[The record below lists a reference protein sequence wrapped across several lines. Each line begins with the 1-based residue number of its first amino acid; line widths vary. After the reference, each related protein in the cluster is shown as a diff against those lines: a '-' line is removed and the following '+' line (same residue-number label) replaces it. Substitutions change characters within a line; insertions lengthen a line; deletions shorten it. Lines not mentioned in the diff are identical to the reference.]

1 MYMFTNL
8 SRIASILKFK
18 NYYSGKR
25 VRHFQ
30 LVALLACS
38 IATTGCA
45 VTSGLQTYDLP
56 SEGIY
61 QTDLGTSVNVIKL
74 TQDSIVAVQPALHNI
89 QQDYAHLF
97 NTAQR
102 QYNLSSGDIL
112 SIYLWA
118 YPEITPPTNTI
129 SNEKA
134 VESNGYQID
143 SQGYIQF
150 PIIGRYK
157 AAGKSL
163 AQVNRELRGQLA
175 RYLKTPDV
183 IARVLSYQGQ
193 RYSVQGNVMKG
204 GQFYLSDQPVS
215 VYTALGMAGGVNAQ
229 QGNNASITLIRQGRS
244 YSLNTV
250 ELEKTGLSL
259 HNLLIQPNDTLYVNN
274 RENQKIY
281 VMGESGKNQSLP
293 MRDQGMSLSDVLG
306 ESLGLNPLSAS
317 RSKVYVVRSQPNT
330 VHAEVYHMDLTSIAD
345 FGLANQFKMRSN
357 DIVYIDASGL
367 ARWQRVV
374 NQMIPFSSVLYQLDN
389 LGQ

>member
-1 MYMFTNL
+1 M
-8 SRIASILKFK
+8 RQI
-18 NYYSGKR
+18 
-25 VRHFQ
+25 Q
-30 LVALLACS
+30 LAFLLTCGL
-38 IATTGCA
+38 TLTGCA

-56 SEGIY
+56 AEGIY
-61 QTDLGTSVNVIKL
+61 QTELGTSVNVIKL
-74 TQDSIVAVQPALHNI
+74 TQDSILAVQPAVQNI
-89 QQDYAHLF
+89 QQDYEHLF
-97 NTAQR
+97 STPHRSYSLNP
-102 QYNLSSGDIL
+102 GDIL

-118 YPEITPPTNTI
+118 YPEISGNN
-129 SNEKA
+129 SDEK
-134 VESNGYQID
+134 NGYQID

-150 PIIGRYK
+150 PMIGRYK

-163 AQVNRELRGQLA
+163 NQINQELRSQLS

-183 IARVLSYQGQ
+183 IVRVLSYQGQ

-229 QGNNASITLIRQGRS
+229 QGDNTSMTLVRQGRT
-244 YSLNTV
+244 YQLNTV
-250 ELEKTGLSL
+250 ELEKAGLSL

-293 MRDQGMSLSDVLG
+293 LRDQGMSLSDVLG

-317 RSKVYVVRSQPNT
+317 RSKIYIVRSQANA
-330 VHAEVYHMDLTSIAD
+330 VHTEVYQMDLTSIAD

-357 DIVYIDASGL
+357 DIVYVDASGL
-367 ARWQRVV
+367 ARWQRVL
-374 NQMIPFSSVLYQLDN
+374 NQIIPFSNALYNLDR

>member
-1 MYMFTNL
+1 M
-8 SRIASILKFK
+8 A
-18 NYYSGKR
+18 GG
-25 VRHFQ
+25 
-30 LVALLACS
+30 

-56 SEGIY
+56 SEGVY
-61 QTDLGTSVNVIKL
+61 QTDLGTEVNIIKL
-74 TQDSIVAVQPALHNI
+74 TQDSIMAVQPAIQNI
-89 QQDYAHLF
+89 QQEYAHLF
-97 NTAQR
+97 SSRHHN
-102 QYNLSSGDIL
+102 YSLSSGDIL

-118 YPEITPPTNTI
+118 YPELTSPSNI
-129 SNEKA
+129 STDQSA
-134 VESNGYQID
+134 QANGFQID
-143 SQGYIQF
+143 SEGYIHF

-163 AQVNRELRGQLA
+163 TQVNRELRSQLS
-175 RYLKTPDV
+175 RYLKNPDV

-193 RYSVQGNVMKG
+193 RYSVQGNVLKG

-215 VYTALGMAGGVNAQ
+215 VYTALGMAGGVSAE
-229 QGNNASITLIRQGRS
+229 QGDNASITLVRQGRS

-250 ELEKTGLSL
+250 ELEKAGLSL

-293 MRDQGMSLSDVLG
+293 IRDQGMSLSDVLG

-317 RSKVYVVRSQPNT
+317 RSKVYIVRSQLNALHT
-330 VHAEVYHMDLTSIAD
+330 EVYQMDLTSIAD

-357 DIVYIDASGL
+357 DIVYVDASGL

-389 LGQ
+389 LGK

>member
-1 MYMFTNL
+1 MSYY
-8 SRIASILKFK
+8 RYSIL
-18 NYYSGKR
+18 
-25 VRHFQ
+25 
-30 LVALLACS
+30 LAFS
-38 IATTGCA
+38 LGMTGCA
-45 VTSGLQTYDLP
+45 VTSGLQTNDLP
-56 SEGIY
+56 SEGVF
-61 QTDLGTSVNVIKL
+61 QTDLGTTVNVIKL
-74 TQDSIVAVQPALHNI
+74 TQDSIMAVQPAEHNI
-89 QQDYAHLF
+89 QQYSHLF
-97 NTAQR
+97 STSHQR
-102 QYNLSSGDIL
+102 YNLSPGDIL

-118 YPEITPPTNTI
+118 YPELTSPSNSIT
-129 SNEKA
+129 SDQSA
-134 VESNGYQID
+134 LANGFQID
-143 SQGYIQF
+143 SEGYIQF

-157 AAGKSL
+157 ASGKSL
-163 AQVNRELRGQLA
+163 TQVNRELRNQLS
-175 RYLKTPDV
+175 RYLRTPDV

-229 QGNNASITLIRQGRS
+229 QGDNASITLVRQGRS
-244 YSLNTV
+244 YNLNAV
-250 ELEKTGLSL
+250 ELEKAGFSL

-317 RSKVYVVRSQPNT
+317 RSKIYVVRSQPNAANT
-330 VHAEVYHMDLTSIAD
+330 EVYHMDLTSIAD

-357 DIVYIDASGL
+357 DIVYVDASGL

-374 NQMIPFSSVLYQLDN
+374 NQIIPFSNALYN
-389 LGQ
+389 FERLGN

>member
-1 MYMFTNL
+1 M
-8 SRIASILKFK
+8 
-18 NYYSGKR
+18 
-25 VRHFQ
+25 RHFQ
-30 LVALLACS
+30 LAALLACGL
-38 IATTGCA
+38 ATTGCA

-56 SEGIY
+56 DEGVF
-61 QTDLGTSVNVIKL
+61 QTDLGTTVNVIKL
-74 TQDSIVAVQPALHNI
+74 TQDSMMAVQPAVQNI
-89 QQDYAHLF
+89 QQEYAHLF
-97 NTAQR
+97 SVQHRN
-102 QYNLSSGDIL
+102 YSLSPGDIL

-118 YPEITPPTNTI
+118 YPELTSPSNI
-129 SNEKA
+129 SSDQSA
-134 VESNGYQID
+134 QANGFQID
-143 SQGYIQF
+143 SEGYIHF

-163 AQVNRELRGQLA
+163 TQVNRELRSQLS

-193 RYSVQGNVMKG
+193 RYSVQGNVMQG

-229 QGNNASITLIRQGRS
+229 QGDNTSITLVRQGRS

-250 ELEKTGLSL
+250 ELEKVGFSL

-293 MRDQGMSLSDVLG
+293 LRDQGMSLSDVLG

-330 VHAEVYHMDLTSIAD
+330 AHTEVYQMDLTSIAD
-345 FGLANQFKMRSN
+345 FGLANQFKMHSN
-357 DIVYIDASGL
+357 DIVYVDASGL

-389 LGQ
+389 LGK

>member
-1 MYMFTNL
+1 M
-8 SRIASILKFK
+8 RQI
-18 NYYSGKR
+18 
-25 VRHFQ
+25 Q
-30 LVALLACS
+30 LAFLLTCGL
-38 IATTGCA
+38 TLTGCA

-56 SEGIY
+56 AEGIY
-61 QTDLGTSVNVIKL
+61 QTELGTSVNVIRL
-74 TQDSIVAVQPALHNI
+74 TQDSILAVQPAVQNI

-97 NTAQR
+97 STPHRSYSLNP
-102 QYNLSSGDIL
+102 GDIL

-118 YPEITPPTNTI
+118 YPEISGNN
-129 SNEKA
+129 SDEK
-134 VESNGYQID
+134 NGYQID

-150 PIIGRYK
+150 PMIGRYK

-163 AQVNRELRGQLA
+163 NQINQELRSQLS

-183 IARVLSYQGQ
+183 IVRVLSYQGQ

-229 QGNNASITLIRQGRS
+229 QGDNTSMTLVRQGRT
-244 YSLNTV
+244 YQLNTV
-250 ELEKTGLSL
+250 ELEKAGLSL

-293 MRDQGMSLSDVLG
+293 LRDQGMSLSDVLG

-317 RSKVYVVRSQPNT
+317 RSKIYIVRSQADT
-330 VHAEVYHMDLTSIAD
+330 THTEVYQMDLTSIAD

-357 DIVYIDASGL
+357 DIVYVDASGL
-367 ARWQRVV
+367 ARWQRVL
-374 NQMIPFSSVLYQLDN
+374 NQIIPFSNALYNLDR

>member
-1 MYMFTNL
+1 MRQTQLAFLLTCGL
-8 SRIASILKFK
+8 SL
-18 NYYSGKR
+18 
-25 VRHFQ
+25 
-30 LVALLACS
+30 
-38 IATTGCA
+38 TGCA

-56 SEGIY
+56 TEGIY
-61 QTDLGTSVNVIKL
+61 QTELGTSVNVIRL
-74 TQDSIVAVQPALHNI
+74 TQESMLAVQPAVQNI

-97 NTAQR
+97 NSSHQNYR
-102 QYNLSSGDIL
+102 LSSGDIL

-118 YPEITPPTNTI
+118 YPEITPPSTSI
-129 SNEKA
+129 SSEQSA
-134 VESNGYQID
+134 QANGYQID

-150 PIIGRYK
+150 PMLGRYK

-163 AQVNRELRGQLA
+163 TQVNTELRSQLS

-183 IARVLSYQGQ
+183 IVQVVSYQGQ

-215 VYTALGMAGGVNAQ
+215 IYTALGMAGGVNAQ
-229 QGNNASITLIRQGRS
+229 QGDNTSMTLVRQGRS
-244 YSLNTV
+244 YQLNSL
-250 ELEKTGLSL
+250 ELEKAGLSL

-317 RSKVYVVRSQPNT
+317 RSKIYVVRSQPNA
-330 VHAEVYHMDLTSIAD
+330 VHTEVYHMDLSSIAD

-367 ARWQRVV
+367 ARWQRVI
-374 NQMIPFSSVLYQLDN
+374 NQIVPFSGLINTANN
-389 LGQ
+389 LGN